1 MRRPVFIG
9 PETEAAGYRLTG
21 ARVLTLDGRDGT
33 KLLQEARHRASL
45 VLISAAALA
54 GIDDLVLAE
63 ALRSGEPPVAL
74 LPAMFEPATPPD
86 LEREVRS
93 ALGVL

>member
-21 ARVLTLDGRDGT
+21 ARVLIPDGRDGT
-33 KLLQEARHRASL
+33 TLLQDARQTASL
-45 VLISAAALA
+45 VLVSAAVLA
-54 GIDDLVLAE
+54 GIEDAALQE

-74 LPAMFEPATPPD
+74 LPALFEAATPPD

>member
-21 ARVLTLDGRDGT
+21 ARVLVLDDRDMT
-33 KLLQEARHRASL
+33 ALLQEARREASL
-45 VLISAAALA
+45 VLISAAALP
-54 GIDDLVLAE
+54 GIDKLALDK

-74 LPAMFEPATPPD
+74 LPAMFESAAPPD